1 MYKTYT
7 FFKNQSNIKKKL
19 SFFNFISLLKKIDFD
34 FDSNLPSQINNKMSQ
49 EQQIEQQI
57 VANQAENKK
66 IDLDFD
72 SNLPSQINNKMSQ
85 EQAIIESE
93 VVSIKPKRKY
103 VRKIKVVEELA
114 PLSLVSDKEESDQ
127 ESDQESDKEDSDSDE
142 EDAEE
147 NMPIINLMEKRL
159 TEEEEELKQ
168 AMQRVEEL
176 KKKVAI
182 NKKRENIVELRAEK
196 VKDIDAGIEKLEQQL
211 VSMKTRRDEI
221 LEGKLDEFI
230 LSSTFA
236 PKEVTKKKKAVK
248 SEKSETGKK
257 YVRPANY
264 AELYIP
270 QGSELKQ
277 TIKGKVFSVIFDGKV
292 FKGECGEHDT
302 LRKAN
307 IAHCETLDVKWYP
320 DAWKSFTLNGA
331 SIYRLDL

>member
-1 MYKTYT
+1 
-7 FFKNQSNIKKKL
+7 
-19 SFFNFISLLKKIDFD
+19 
-34 FDSNLPSQINNKMSQ
+34 MSQ
-49 EQQIEQQI
+49 EQQI
-57 VANQAENKK
+57 VANQAENQAENKK

-85 EQAIIESE
+85 EQAIVESE
-93 VVSIKPKRKY
+93 VVTVKAKRKY
-103 VRKIKVVEELA
+103 VRKNTGKKITVVDEVI
-114 PLSLVSDKEESDQ
+114 PLPLVSDQEDKEESDQ
-127 ESDQESDKEDSDSDE
+127 ESDQEDKEDSDSDEEQEE

-147 NMPIINLMEKRL
+147 NMPIITLMEKRL
-159 TEEEEELKQ
+159 TVEEEELKE

-182 NKKRENIVELRAEK
+182 NKKRENIVVLRAEK

-211 VSMKTRRDEI
+211 VSMKARREEI
-221 LEGKLDEFI
+221 VEGKLDEYI
-230 LSSTFA
+230 LNSAFA
-236 PKEVTKKKKAVK
+236 PKEATKKKKAVK

-257 YVRPANY
+257 YVRPTNY

-270 QGSELKQ
+270 KGAELKQ

-292 FKGECGEHDT
+292 FKGEFGEHDT

-307 IAHCETLDVKWYP
+307 IAHCESLDVKWYP
-320 DAWKSFTLNGA
+320 DAWKSFTLNGE

>member
-1 MYKTYT
+1 
-7 FFKNQSNIKKKL
+7 
-19 SFFNFISLLKKIDFD
+19 
-34 FDSNLPSQINNKMSQ
+34 MSQ

-85 EQAIIESE
+85 EQAIVESE
-93 VVSIKPKRKY
+93 VVSKPKRKY
-103 VRKIKVVEELA
+103 VRKNTGEKITVVDEVI
-114 PLSLVSDKEESDQ
+114 PLPLVSDQEDKEESDQ
-127 ESDQESDKEDSDSDE
+127 ESKEDSDSDE
-142 EDAEE
+142 EQEEEDAEE
-147 NMPIINLMEKRL
+147 NIPIITLMEKRL
-159 TEEEEELKQ
+159 TVEEEELKE

-176 KKKVAI
+176 KKKVAM

-211 VSMKTRRDEI
+211 VSMKARREEI
-221 LEGKLDEFI
+221 VEGKLDEFI
-230 LSSTFA
+230 LKSAFA
-236 PKEVTKKKKAVK
+236 PKEATKKKKAVK

-264 AELYIP
+264 AEMYIP
-270 QGSELKQ
+270 KGAELKQ

-292 FKGECGEHDT
+292 FKGEFGEHDT

-307 IAHCETLDVKWYP
+307 IAHCESVDVKWYP
-320 DAWKSFTLNGA
+320 DAWKSFTLNGE

>member
-1 MYKTYT
+1 
-7 FFKNQSNIKKKL
+7 
-19 SFFNFISLLKKIDFD
+19 
-34 FDSNLPSQINNKMSQ
+34 MSQ

-72 SNLPSQINNKMSQ
+72 SGLSSQINNKMSQ
-85 EQAIIESE
+85 EQAIEEVESQE
-93 VVSIKPKRKY
+93 VVTVKAKRKY
-103 VRKIKVVEELA
+103 VRKNTGKKITVVDEVV
-114 PLSLVSDKEESDQ
+114 PLPLVSDQEDKE
-127 ESDQESDKEDSDSDE
+127 DKEDSDSDEEQEE

-147 NMPIINLMEKRL
+147 NMPIITLMEKRL

-182 NKKRENIVELRAEK
+182 NKKRENIVEMRAEK
-196 VKDIDAGIEKLEQQL
+196 VKVIDAGIEKMEQQL
-211 VSMKTRRDEI
+211 ASMKARREEI
-221 LEGKLDEFI
+221 LEGKLDEVL
-230 LSSTFA
+230 LSSAFA
-236 PKEVTKKKKAVK
+236 PKEKKKSVNHTRKTVD
-248 SEKSETGKK
+248 ETGKK
-257 YVRPANY
+257 YVRPTNY

-307 IAHCETLDVKWYP
+307 IAHCESLDVKWYP